1 MKKFLKVALVACACA
16 LIAVPFAGCDAG
28 DKKFKVSETQWTA
41 ALSADKYAFS
51 SANSNPSSSSLT
63 IYVDGNLAKQIATSQ
78 SGTTTTT
85 YFQQN
90 GDSSHF
96 YNLNTSTNKWER
108 NTAPM
113 PFESLTFKYMSNLD
127 YSEFTYDS
135 DDKAYE
141 AEDYLLTGAV
151 PQLFEEIKVEFKS
164 NVLKKITLS
173 TGNTTSVISFMS
185 NDFTISLPQNIL
197 YNEVTAAEWNAAT
210 QTEKYAFIQR
220 TEGSTESRV
229 ITKDGNITK
238 EEFYDDVEGYEGS
251 RYYELD
257 GDNHYVYYWNGDIDK
272 WEREDCVYPVET
284 QNLQFVFDSLDFD
297 DFTYNSTDKCYEAQS
312 ITLDPY
318 PYTIESVKVF
328 FENGILKELVFT
340 SGPETANLEFLSNDF
355 NLTLPQDRVW
365 YEATAAEWNAA
376 TNASKYA
383 FSIAV
388 SSTRTQ
394 TYYVDGDIMKGVL
407 VDTLEGN
414 MTVYAEKDGEGTCY
428 YRYNEGTQT
437 WYADPSSEEFADVT
451 FKTFFSAF
459 EYADFEYDESYK
471 CYKAQDITLPTMTNY
486 QETTYNEV
494 QVYFEN
500 GKLVKVV
507 YYYDSEDPAQPGVE
521 MHATVEFLSTDFTIS
536 LPSIS

>member
-16 LIAVPFAGCDAG
+16 LIAVPFAGCDFG
-28 DKKFKVSETQWTA
+28 GKNEFKVTEEKWTA

-51 SANSNPSSSSLT
+51 SASSNPSSSSLT

-78 SGTTTTT
+78 SGTTTT

-113 PFESLTFKYMSNLD
+113 PFESLTFKNMSNLD

-173 TGNTTSVISFMS
+173 TENTTSVISFLS

-210 QTEKYAFIQR
+210 
-220 TEGSTESRV
+220 
-229 ITKDGNITK
+229 
-238 EEFYDDVEGYEGS
+238 
-251 RYYELD
+251 
-257 GDNHYVYYWNGDIDK
+257 
-272 WEREDCVYPVET
+272 
-284 QNLQFVFDSLDFD
+284 
-297 DFTYNSTDKCYEAQS
+297 
-312 ITLDPY
+312 
-318 PYTIESVKVF
+318 
-328 FENGILKELVFT
+328 
-340 SGPETANLEFLSNDF
+340 
-355 NLTLPQDRVW
+355 
-365 YEATAAEWNAA
+365 
-376 TNASKYA
+376 NASKYA
-383 FSIAV
+383 FSIAL
-388 SSTRTQ
+388 SSTRTD
-394 TYYVDGDIMKGVL
+394 TYYVDGALMKAVR
-407 VDTLEGN
+407 VDTVEGTT
-414 MTVYAEKDGEGTCY
+414 TVYAEKDGEGTCY
-428 YRYNEGTQT
+428 YRYNESTQT
-437 WYADPSSEEFADVT
+437 WYTDPEIDRFEDVT
-451 FKTFFSAF
+451 HKTFMTSFDY
-459 EYADFEYDESYK
+459 EDFEYNESHK
-471 CYKAQDITLPTMTNY
+471 CYKAQDITISQMTL
-486 QETTYNEV
+486 NEA

-507 YYYDSEDPAQPGVE
+507 YYYDSTDPAQPGVE
-521 MHATVEFLSTDFTIS
+521 VDTTIEFLSTDFTIS

>member
-1 MKKFLKVALVACACA
+1 MKKFLKVALVTCACA
-16 LIAVPFAGCDAG
+16 LIAVPFAGCDFG
-28 DKKFKVSETQWTA
+28 GKNEFKVTEEKWAA

-51 SANSNPSSSSLT
+51 SASSNPSSSSLT
-63 IYVDGNLAKQIATSQ
+63 IYVDGSLAKQIATSQ
-78 SGTTTTT
+78 SGTTTT

-113 PFESLTFKYMSNLD
+113 PFESLTFKNMSNLD

-210 QTEKYAFIQR
+210 LTTKYALLR
-220 TEGSTESRV
+220 TINGSSERCIINKEGSISKADYYDE
-229 ITKDGNITK
+229 DGWDYS
-238 EEFYDDVEGYEGS
+238 F
-251 RYYELD
+251 YYEVE
-257 GDNHYVYYWNGDIDK
+257 GDNHYRYTWNGDIDK
-272 WEREDCVYPVET
+272 WEREDCLYPVET
-284 QNLQFVFDSLDFD
+284 QNCQIYIDSLDFD
-297 DFTYNSTDKCYEAQS
+297 DFTYNSTDKCYESQS

-318 PYTIESVKVF
+318 PYTIESVKVY
-328 FENGILKELVFT
+328 FENGVLKELIFT
-340 SGPETANLEFLSNDF
+340 TGTTTANFEFLSNDF
-355 NLTLPQDRVW
+355 NLALPQDRVW

-428 YRYNEGTQT
+428 YRYNESTQT
-437 WYADPSSEEFADVT
+437 WYADPSSEEFADAT

-459 EYADFEYDESYK
+459 EYADFEYDESDK
-471 CYKAQDITLPTMTNY
+471 CYKAQDITLTPMTNT
-486 QETTYNEV
+486 QLTYNEV

-507 YYYDSEDPAQPGVE
+507 YYYDSTDPEQPGVE
-521 MHATVEFLSTDFTIS
+521 LHATVEFLSTDFTIS
-536 LPSIS
+536 LPSVS

>member
-28 DKKFKVSETQWTA
+28 GKKFKVSEAQWTA

-113 PFESLTFKYMSNLD
+113 PFESLTFKYMRNLD
-127 YSEFTYDS
+127 YSQFTYDS

-141 AEDYLLTGAV
+141 AEDYLLTGAI
-151 PQLFEEIKVEFKS
+151 PQLFEEIKVEFNS

-173 TGNTTSVISFMS
+173 TDNVTSVISFLS
-185 NDFTISLPQNIL
+185 NDFTIS
-197 YNEVTAAEWNAAT
+197 
-210 QTEKYAFIQR
+210 
-220 TEGSTESRV
+220 
-229 ITKDGNITK
+229 
-238 EEFYDDVEGYEGS
+238 
-251 RYYELD
+251 
-257 GDNHYVYYWNGDIDK
+257 
-272 WEREDCVYPVET
+272 
-284 QNLQFVFDSLDFD
+284 
-297 DFTYNSTDKCYEAQS
+297 
-312 ITLDPY
+312 
-318 PYTIESVKVF
+318 
-328 FENGILKELVFT
+328 
-340 SGPETANLEFLSNDF
+340 
-355 NLTLPQDRVW
+355 LPQDRVW
-365 YEATAAEWNAA
+365 YEATAAEWDAA

-437 WYADPSSEEFADVT
+437 WYTDPSTEKFVEVT
-451 FKTFFSAF
+451 HKALISAF
-459 EYADFEYDESYK
+459 EYADFEYDESDK
-471 CYKAQDITLPTMTNY
+471 CYKAQDITISQMTL
-486 QETTYNEV
+486 NEV

-507 YYYDSEDPAQPGVE
+507 YYYDSTDPEQPGVE
-521 MHATVEFLSTDFTIS
+521 VDTTIEFLSTDFTIT
-536 LPSIS
+536 LPSVS